1 MSSYAALFL
10 SARSASRS
18 VKQGGSGQLNRC
30 GVHPMTR
37 GHPATCAVCC
47 AVQSILTAYQSR
59 QLQQYGSADAVFEA
73 DQEARRRM
81 RAEASA
87 ETFRQALRRL
97 LPWPCSSRHTIV
109 TTVEG
114 TAWHTA
120 SAALRTCAP
129 WLLGVFMLGALLMWR
144 GRRVR

>member
-1 MSSYAALFL
+1 M
-10 SARSASRS
+10 
-18 VKQGGSGQLNRC
+18 
-30 GVHPMTR
+30 
-37 GHPATCAVCC
+37 TCAVCC

-73 DQEARRRM
+73 DQAARHRM
-81 RAEASA
+81 RSEASPEA
-87 ETFRQALRRL
+87 FRQALRRL
-97 LPWPCSSRHTIV
+97 LPWPCDRRHTIV

-120 SAALRTCAP
+120 AAALRTCAP
-129 WLLGVFMLGALLMWR
+129 WLLGAFMLGALLMWR